1 RADVAE
7 RWGLPATTP
16 VFGGGGDA
24 VVQTTAMGII
34 DSGSIG
40 VALGTAGIV
49 AGAAASCPAN
59 PDGRVQV
66 SCGNAPGRW
75 HVMGVSLCAGGAFQ
89 WLRDTLSPL
98 ADDLDYDRMVEL
110 ARSAPAGSGNLLFLP
125 YLLGERC

>member
-1 RADVAE
+1 
-7 RWGLPATTP
+7 
-16 VFGGGGDA
+16 
-24 VVQTTAMGII
+24 
-34 DSGSIG
+34 
-40 VALGTAGIV
+40 
-49 AGAAASCPAN
+49 
-59 PDGRVQV
+59 VQV

-125 YLLGERC
+125 YLLGERCPHVAPEATATWVGLTPMHGAGHLVRSVMEGVVLNLREILSICADAGLPCEQVR